1 MIMTHE
7 IYLVFVMVLFT
18 AVVSLLQKYRQI
30 DKLREALNRKEKAI
44 QGFYTDPEKMNELRR
59 HWIRLEG
66 CEEDRK
72 LSRLAESIG
81 TDVRWYKHA
90 WPLRQISLDVGV
102 TPGTLTTAVPDML
115 RRIPVSQ
122 LCSPGE
128 EMRRLFSDH
137 NMTVRIMARTV
148 TDKPSYFGSAG
159 CGGHVEPDVWTEVF
173 GEQSDKPDQENV
185 RVLLQLTRHGGEGET
200 GWFLEQTASRIE
212 QGQLAAGDHDD
223 DCGYAFRVYPC
234 KAVQASIRSPES

>member
-1 MIMTHE
+1 MTHDG
-7 IYLVFVMVLFT
+7 YLLF
-18 AVVSLLQKYRQI
+18 AMLLIAAGISLFQKHRHI
-30 DKLREALNRKEKAI
+30 NKLNKALNRKELAI
-44 QGFYTDPEKMNELRR
+44 HGFYNDPEKMNELRR

-90 WPLRQISLDVGV
+90 WPLRQISLDVGA

-128 EMRRLFSDH
+128 ELRRFFSDH
-137 NMTVRIMARTV
+137 NMTLRIMARTF

-159 CGGHVEPDVWTEVF
+159 CGGHVEPNVWTEVF
-173 GEQSDKPDQENV
+173 GEQTDKPDRENV